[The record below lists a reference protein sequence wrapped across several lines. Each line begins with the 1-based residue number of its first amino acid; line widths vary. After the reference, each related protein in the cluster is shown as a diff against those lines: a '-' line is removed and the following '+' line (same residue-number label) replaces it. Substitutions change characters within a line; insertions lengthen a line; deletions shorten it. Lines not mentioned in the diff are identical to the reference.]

1 MIENNLTRRDLG
13 KVLFA
18 VASAGIVSA
27 CTNTVKRVTRM
38 VDSGNEVTYGFLDD
52 SIVYTMTK
60 ETSLVMENLF
70 KIVEKM
76 QDDPNKKLT
85 EKQRLGYF
93 FQADKGTKDL
103 YIELKEAENIY
114 TKNRIELTR
123 KMIEKQNNLQ

>member
-70 KIVEKM
+70 KIVEIM
-76 QDDPNKKLT
+76 QDDPNKTLT